1 MPVILLRGSQKTM
14 GLGFLN
20 KNKNEDSKNTA
31 EEDFVELDAKPSTE
45 EKDVVVRAETLKE
58 FDDTEDVQEHLRNG
72 HIVWVNIRP
81 LKNRDMSKLKR
92 AVKRLKKT
100 VKAVDGDIAGVDEDW
115 IVVTP
120 EYATIKRTKE
130 MEEA

>member
-1 MPVILLRGSQKTM
+1 M

-20 KNKNEDSKNTA
+20 KNKDEESENVVED
-31 EEDFVELDAKPSTE
+31 DFVELDAKPSN
-45 EKDVVVRAETLKE
+45 EKRDVVVRAETLKE
-58 FDDTEDVQEHLRNG
+58 FDDTEKVQEHLRNG

-100 VKAVDGDIAGVDEDW
+100 VKAVDGDIAGVDEEW

-120 EYATIKRTKE
+120 EYATIERTGEEMKE
-130 MEEA
+130 A

>member
-1 MPVILLRGSQKTM
+1 M

-20 KNKNEDSKNTA
+20 KNKDDESEDVI
-31 EEDFVELDAKPSTE
+31 EDDFVELDAKPSNQ
-45 EKDVVVRAETLKE
+45 KQDVVVRAETLRE
-58 FDDTEDVQEHLRNG
+58 FDDTEKVQEHLRNG
-72 HIVWVNIRP
+72 KIVWVNIRP

-100 VKAVDGDIAGVDEDW
+100 VKAVDGDIAGVDEEW

-120 EYATIKRTKE
+120 EYASIERTGEEMKE
-130 MEEA
+130 A

>member
-1 MPVILLRGSQKTM
+1 M

-20 KNKNEDSKNTA
+20 KNDDSSNEDESVV
-31 EEDFVELDAKPSTE
+31 EDDFVELDAKPANE
-45 EKDVVVRAETLKE
+45 QDDVVVRAETLQE
-58 FDDTEDVQEHLRNG
+58 LEDVETVQEHLRNN
-72 HIVWVNIRP
+72 HIVWVNIQP
-81 LKNRDMSKLKR
+81 LKNRDMSQLKR

-100 VKAVDGDIAGVDEDW
+100 VRAVDGDIAGVDEEW

-120 EYATIKRTKE
+120 EYATIERSGEE